1 MPYIGTIFKLNQITM
16 QNDPQKQQKKSPKES
31 PNQTTPNQTPQREG
45 GDEAL
50 SNLTDQERTDTSSV
64 NTGAAP
70 RDKGTGVGF
79 SNEERIAREGEG
91 VNTPPVSEDPA
102 GSGIAS
108 KE

>member
-1 MPYIGTIFKLNQITM
+1 MEN
-16 QNDPQKQQKKSPKES
+16 NPQKDQQKSPKES
-31 PNQTTPNQTPQREG
+31 PNQTTPKATPQREG

-70 RDKGTGVGF
+70 REKGTGVGYT
-79 SNEERIAREGEG
+79 NEERVAEDGDG
-91 VNTPPVSEDPA
+91 VNAPPASEDPA